1 MAKRLIL
8 AFTLTFGLLLLVFA
22 SVGPYG
28 TVEAKTKISEPKIGL
43 LDLTELKKVVPRFIA
58 LEQRAKANRRVLEEF
73 TAQVLA
79 EHQQQIRALSP
90 EEYGRSRELAIATQ
104 SRIDQ
109 KRQELEESFRREEE
123 AVLKEL
129 EAVVAH
135 VAKKKKFDCILL
147 KGGLQV
153 GGEDVTEKVIK
164 TWDKWG
170 LTFWQRVK
178 IFFGGKDPRPDPL
191 AGASFSQE
199 Q

>member
-1 MAKRLIL
+1 MEKRPIL
-8 AFTLTFGLLLLVFA
+8 LLTLTFGLLFLVFA
-22 SVGPYG
+22 STWPHG
-28 TVEAKTKISEPKIGL
+28 TVEAKTKIPEPKIGL
-43 LDLTELKKVVPRFIA
+43 IDLPRIKKVVPHFIA
-58 LEQRAKANRRVLEEF
+58 LEQRAKNNRLLLEEF
-73 TAQVLA
+73 TAQVLT

-90 EEYGRSRELAIATQ
+90 EDYDRSRELAVATQ
-104 SRIDQ
+104 ARIDQ
-109 KRQELEESFRREEE
+109 KKQELEESFRREEE
-123 AVLKEL
+123 AVLEEL

-153 GGEDVTEKVIK
+153 GGEDVTDQVIK

-191 AGASFSQE
+191 AEGSVGQK